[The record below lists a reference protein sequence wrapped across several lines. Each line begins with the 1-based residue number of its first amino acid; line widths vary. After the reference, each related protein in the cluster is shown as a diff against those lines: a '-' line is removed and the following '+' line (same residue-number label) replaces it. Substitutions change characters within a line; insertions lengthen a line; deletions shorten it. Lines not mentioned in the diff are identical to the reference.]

1 MTSIPTVG
9 LKFRAYA
16 DGATEGRSGPCWTVN
31 RDYNVLWSA
40 HRAGA
45 ARSARG
51 APPSTAARWQGGGD
65 ELGSPE
71 ASAGE

>member
-1 MTSIPTVG
+1 M
-9 LKFRAYA
+9 
-16 DGATEGRSGPCWTVN
+16 N
-31 RDYNVLWSA
+31 RDYNALRSA

-71 ASAGE
+71 ASAEE